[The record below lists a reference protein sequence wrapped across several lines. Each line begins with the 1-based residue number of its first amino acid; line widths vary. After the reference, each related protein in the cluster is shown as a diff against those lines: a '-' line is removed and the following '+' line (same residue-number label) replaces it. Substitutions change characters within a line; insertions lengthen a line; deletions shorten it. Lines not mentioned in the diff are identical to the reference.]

1 MKLGLIY
8 DYFGTV
14 KFGSIEVEEK
24 PKTYK
29 TIGGESVPR
38 VYRSVINKDMINKV
52 YDDVV
57 LIYDCSKE
65 EAIKIWNEH
74 FDRKINTKKEYF
86 EKEVE
91 RLEGLII
98 KEE

>member
-1 MKLGLIY
+1 MELGLIY
-8 DYFGTV
+8 DYFGTIM
-14 KFGSIEVEEK
+14 FDSIAVEEK

-29 TIGGESVPR
+29 TIGRESVPR
-38 VYRSVINKDMINKV
+38 VYRTVINKDMINKV

-86 EKEVE
+86 EKEIE
-91 RLEGLII
+91 CLEGLII

>member
-1 MKLGLIY
+1 MKLSLIY
-8 DYFGTV
+8 NLFGTIM
-14 KFGSIEVEEK
+14 FSSIEVEEK

-29 TIGGESVPR
+29 TIGGKLVPR
-38 VYRSVINKDMINKV
+38 VNRNVINKSMINKV
-52 YDDVV
+52 YDDVI

-86 EKEVE
+86 EKEIE
-91 RLEGLII
+91 RLESLII
-98 KEE
+98 KEK